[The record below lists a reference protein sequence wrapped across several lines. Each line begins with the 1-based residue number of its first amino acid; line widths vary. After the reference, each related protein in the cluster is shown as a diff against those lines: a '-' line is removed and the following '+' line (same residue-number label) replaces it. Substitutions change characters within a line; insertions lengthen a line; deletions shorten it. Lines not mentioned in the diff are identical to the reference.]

1 MTEWLFEPVLVVSVC
16 IFLLALQDNSAL
28 LFTASLAKEELDISS
43 RRFMQLG
50 IPTICLVFV
59 KYLFM

>member
-43 RRFMQLG
+43 RQFMQLG

>member
-16 IFLLALQDNSAL
+16 IFLLALQDNNAL
-28 LFTASLAKEELDISS
+28 LFTASLAREELDISS
-43 RRFMQLG
+43 RQFMQLG

-59 KYLFM
+59 KCLFM

>member
-43 RRFMQLG
+43 RQFMQLG

-59 KYLFM
+59 KCLFM